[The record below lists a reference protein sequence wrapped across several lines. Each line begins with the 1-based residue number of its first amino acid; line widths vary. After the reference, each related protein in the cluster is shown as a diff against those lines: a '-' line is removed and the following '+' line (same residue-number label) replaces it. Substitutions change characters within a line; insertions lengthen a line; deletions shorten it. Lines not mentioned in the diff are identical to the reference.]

1 MSRSDKSQWSH
12 VYGVEPYQLSKIRQI
27 LQLSFLMQSTLFTI
41 SHHTRR
47 AKSTKDIGITYLLA
61 LDPFWLLPHK
71 PPFEVISL
79 EFTLYLVGQVLTL
92 ARISF
97 WSFVEACWSGIEGNP
112 PFVPCP
118 PGCMGYW
125 QWRYPDAKEDVHTK
139 FASIVRGFV
148 DHQSTCGA
156 GSIPMFPDTI
166 SLYLNDLWKST
177 RGGFL
182 PWERWITQVSYNP
195 LYFQFKWVL
204 LSSE

>member
-1 MSRSDKSQWSH
+1 MVTCVGSGYMPAVQTSANIAVKLPH
-12 VYGVEPYQLSKIRQI
+12 AINPLHN
-27 LQLSFLMQSTLFTI
+27 FT
-41 SHHTRR
+41 SYFT

-79 EFTLYLVGQVLTL
+79 EFTLYLLGHKNTKHLL
-92 ARISF
+92 
-97 WSFVEACWSGIEGNP
+97 GILSDHSCGIQGNP
-112 PFVPCP
+112 PFVHCP

-125 QWRYPDAKEDVHTK
+125 QWRYPDAKEDVHTN
-139 FASIVRGFV
+139 FAIIVRRFV

-156 GSIPMFPDTI
+156 GSIPMLPDTI

>member
-1 MSRSDKSQWSH
+1 
-12 VYGVEPYQLSKIRQI
+12 
-27 LQLSFLMQSTLFTI
+27 MQSTLFTI
-41 SHHTRR
+41 SHPTSHASEKYQGHRNHLPFGTG
-47 AKSTKDIGITYLLA
+47 SFLIVTTQTTIWGDIPGVHFMSSWA
-61 LDPFWLLPHK
+61 Q
-71 PPFEVISL
+71 EC
-79 EFTLYLVGQVLTL
+79 QTL

-97 WSFVEACWSGIEGNP
+97 WSFVEACWSGIQGNP
-112 PFVPCP
+112 PFVHCP

-125 QWRYPDAKEDVHTK
+125 QWRYPDAKEDVHTN
-139 FASIVRGFV
+139 FARIVRRFV

-204 LSSE
+204 FSSE